1 MKAYIPQ
8 HPRTPRHGV
17 QETEASVPQNDRQH
31 KPSDSGLHAGFLFSG
46 QSHDTIPRQLLLDR
60 RLTPLERN
68 AWQVFRLLLGDQGIV
83 TPRYEDLQPFLSS
96 VPHGGLAS
104 RETIARILTVLR
116 LTRWLSLVSRGRD
129 AQGRM
134 LGSLYVLHDEPLSPA
149 EALELDPDYLELTEH
164 CLEHAAKTVRLVAQ
178 HVVDDI
184 REDSHIEQHTLL
196 TRLMAINLRLSD
208 QGLIAIANPSP
219 RDSELGNHHRVRNRV
234 NPRSES
240 ERGRK
245 SEPLRP
251 VRNPNAANTVRT
263 VFNTSNKNVP
273 RAHDAESPLHWPT
286 TLTLSELEQGAA
298 ETLLAKLELNQRQP
312 VLDEAAARCAT
323 GDVRK
328 PAAYLMGLIQRAL
341 HGEFHPWAI
350 GHRQPKAKGAPS
362 PTPQTTQ
369 DAARTAPRTPDVPL
383 SATVQACLDA
393 LRELRNSTA

>member
-1 MKAYIPQ
+1 
-8 HPRTPRHGV
+8 
-17 QETEASVPQNDRQH
+17 
-31 KPSDSGLHAGFLFSG
+31 
-46 QSHDTIPRQLLLDR
+46 LLDR

-149 EALELDPDYLELTEH
+149 EALELDPDYLELTGH
-164 CLEHAAKTVRLVAQ
+164 CLEHAAKTVRLVAE

-184 REDSHIEQHTLL
+184 REDSHIEQHTLP
-196 TRLMAINLRLSD
+196 TRLMALTLRLSD
-208 QGLIAIANPSP
+208 RGLIALTAPAP
-219 RDSELGNHHRVRNRV
+219 RDSERGNHHGVRNRAS
-234 NPRSES
+234 PRSES
-240 ERGRK
+240 ERRRK

-251 VRNPNAANTVRT
+251 VRNPNSATTVRT
-263 VFNTSNKNVP
+263 VFNTSKRIKNVP

-286 TLTLSELEQGAA
+286 TLRLSELEQGAA
-298 ETLLAKLELNQRQP
+298 ATLLAKLELNQRQP
-312 VLDEAAARCAT
+312 VLDEAAARCAA
-323 GDVRK
+323 GEVRK

-341 HGEFHPWAI
+341 HGEFHPWAVV
-350 GHRQPKAKGAPS
+350 HRQPKAKGAPL
-362 PTPQTTQ
+362 PTPQITQ
-369 DAARTAPRTPDVPL
+369 DEARTAPRTPGAPL
-383 SATVQACLDA
+383 SATVQACLDE